1 MTETLTALEVCCC
14 GNCATAG
21 HPKEVIRPLTAAEI
35 TQRNADAATAAT
47 RKAEEDAIAEATAEA
62 KASGLTKLMALGLT
76 EAEANALVK

>member
-35 TQRNADAATAAT
+35 TQRNADAAAYAT
-47 RKAEEDAIAEATAEA
+47 RKAEEDAEATAKASA
-62 KASGLTKLMALGLT
+62 KASAEAKLAKLGLT
-76 EAEANALVK
+76 AEEISALQ